1 VNPSDA
7 ILAEAR
13 EAIHAAAERV
23 RAMPD
28 LELVRLAMG
37 GGAGV
42 SDSTP
47 EECADEGRAER
58 VVAKPRTATRPKVSH
73 NGLEGRQA
81 QLYEIIKTNGPMRC
95 GAIAK
100 TIGISAG
107 AVSGSMAPLMAKGL
121 IEKEPGQL
129 GAFRLA
135 GTRQT
140 GAKKTRKPPKGADEE
155 EGAAIREDC
164 ARSTAFRRFQTA
176 RAPARARRPPRR
188 LHELRRV
195 PHTILPRRSSRHERP
210 LSDRLLLV
218 RARPARA
225 GDGRLLTACS
235 RFLKGN
241 PRHERKNQNARRH
254 HILN

>member
-155 EGAAIREDC
+155 EGAAHVKLSIVRPSAPVPPGPSARIAPVRQPSGVFKLPVLLRGPGVRRDDC
-164 ARSTAFRRFQTA
+164 TNYDGCLTRFCRVDRLGTSA
-176 RAPARARRPPRR
+176 HCPTGCSSFVPARR
-188 LHELRRV
+188 ELAMAGC
-195 PHTILPRRSSRHERP
+195 SP
-210 LSDRLLLV
+210 LAL
-218 RARPARA
+218 A
-225 GDGRLLTACS
+225 
-235 RFLKGN
+235 F
-241 PRHERKNQNARRH
+241 
-254 HILN
+254 